1 MLTGLAIIFLAS
13 IFLGTFALPAKY
25 IKNYAWENTWGAFF
39 FLGML
44 VVPVGL
50 STLLVKDL
58 WPTLAQTESGTVMGV
73 IALGALWGVGFCMW
87 GFGLS
92 MVGLSLGYALTM
104 GTMALCG
111 SMLPFFLGNADKA
124 GTPGGMVVILGILVC
139 ILGVAINGMAGM
151 KREKAAH
158 AASSG
163 LDKRTMLRGV
173 IICVLAGLFSS
184 GCNIAYHVGNLG
196 KIDQVS
202 VEKFGNPE
210 WIKGLSVW
218 TLVFLGGLISSFGY
232 SAFRLTRNKTWKGF
246 GVAESPR
253 NLFLA
258 LLMALGH
265 FACLFFYGL
274 GGFYVG
280 VLGSSVGFAIFQS
293 GSVLVGNALG
303 FLTGEW
309 KTASAQSRSWLY
321 RGLSVLI
328 LGIAVVSVGNY
339 MISRADAET
348 KPKLTATQPASQ
360 PAPLTPA
367 APAIPD
373 APQPEGQE

>member
-1 MLTGLAIIFLAS
+1 MLTGLVIIFIAS

-25 IKNYAWENTWGAFF
+25 IKNFAWENTWGAFF
-39 FLGML
+39 FLAML

-50 STLLVKDL
+50 STLLVNGL
-58 WPTLAQTESGTVMGV
+58 WSTLAQADTRTIIGV
-73 IALGALWGVGFCMW
+73 IALGATWGAGFCMW

-111 SMLPFFLGNADKA
+111 SMLPFFMGHAEKA
-124 GTPGGMVVILGILVC
+124 STAGGMIVILGILVC
-139 ILGVAINGMAGM
+139 IVGVAINGMAGM

-158 AASSG
+158 AAAPAG
-163 LDKRTMLRGV
+163 TEKKNMLAGV

-184 GCNIAYHVGNLG
+184 GCNIAYHIGNLG
-196 KIDQVS
+196 GIDQVC
-202 VEKFGNPE
+202 VQKFGNPE

-218 TLVFLGGLISSFGY
+218 TLVFLGGLITSFGF
-232 SAFRLTRNKTWKGF
+232 SAFRLTKNKTWKNFANPGA
-246 GVAESPR
+246 GM
-253 NLFLA
+253 NIFLA
-258 LLMALGH
+258 LLMAVGH

-309 KTASAQSRSWLY
+309 KTASATSRNWLY
-321 RGLSVLI
+321 TGLGVLI
-328 LGIAVVSVGNY
+328 GGIVVVSIGNY
-339 MISRADAET
+339 MIST
-348 KPKLTATQPASQ
+348 MPK
-360 PAPLTPA
+360 
-367 APAIPD
+367 
-373 APQPEGQE
+373 